1 MPNPRSSA
9 NLAPTAWILLVW
21 TVLFALRVLGPD
33 DLLDK
38 DQERPAAYVQDVVI
52 NGNWI
57 IQTDLAGDVSSKPPV
72 YTWLCA
78 LTTSA
83 VGRINSFSLYLAP
96 GLATLAIALM
106 LLRWSQRHYGEL
118 AGLTTALLYLV
129 SAVAAKQM
137 SLARTDGV
145 FAFTVT
151 LTAFLAYRAWTMG
164 KGWPWFWLA
173 AALATLTKGP
183 AGLAFGA
190 GGLLAFFWER
200 HSPSRPRFRGYPL
213 PGIAIY
219 LVVAAG
225 WFYAAYIDLGQPVID
240 KMIHRE
246 LLGHATGSTTHT
258 LPGSEFYKPPLL
270 FLARFAPW
278 SLLAF
283 AAFWRVWKHPEPN
296 DDLRRSERFLFCW
309 FWTGLGLLALGAHQR
324 GDLLNPMIP
333 AAAILAGRE
342 ATRWLSKLPT
352 SKVRP
357 ALAAL
362 SLIGILLLAGKYYV
376 LRPMDQY
383 VKQTAE
389 IKALANTLEKEV
401 GPEFPFSYLK
411 VPYGL
416 QIYLNTLHREA
427 TPERIAKLLQGNPAA
442 FVWISD
448 DLDLSTLTNGP
459 AQVYLLRHIP
469 LTKRPG
475 LTLLSNR
482 PTLEREAFMALCLGP
497 LDVQFQN
504 LLPIH
509 LADQQM
515 TFQRSEAN
523 TSSTLQIHN
532 TAATPKRFSLRL
544 QPEAPRE
551 KHVLLSAESWRT
563 TLGSQH
569 ANP

>member
-1 MPNPRSSA
+1 
-9 NLAPTAWILLVW
+9 
-21 TVLFALRVLGPD
+21 VLFALRVLGPD

-57 IQTDLAGDVSSKPPV
+57 IQTDLAGDVSSKPPL

-78 LTTSA
+78 LTTVA
-83 VGRINSFSLYLAP
+83 TGRINSFSLYFAP

-106 LLRWSQRHYGEL
+106 LLHWSRRHYGEL

-151 LTAFLAYRAWTMG
+151 LTAFLAYRAWTTG
-164 KGWPWFWLA
+164 RGWPWFWLA

-190 GGLLAFFWER
+190 GGLLAYFWEG
-200 HSPSRPRFRGYPL
+200 HSPSRPRFRGKPL
-213 PGIAIY
+213 YGIALY
-219 LVVAAG
+219 LLVAAG
-225 WFYAAYIDLGQPVID
+225 WFYAAYLDLGQPVID

-246 LLGHATGSTTHT
+246 LLGHATGSTTHAI
-258 LPGSEFYKPPLL
+258 PGSEFYKPPLL

-283 AAFWRVWKHPEPN
+283 AAFWRVWKQPAANEE
-296 DDLRRSERFLFCW
+296 LQRFERFLFCW
-309 FWTGLGLLALGAHQR
+309 FWTGLGLLALGAHHR

-333 AAAILAGRE
+333 AAALLAGQT
-342 ATRWLSKLPT
+342 ATQLLKKLPAHRI
-352 SKVRP
+352 RP

-389 IKALANTLEKEV
+389 IKTLASSLEQEV

-448 DLDLSTLTNGP
+448 NLELSSLTNGP
-459 AQVYLLRHIP
+459 NPVYTLRHVP
-469 LTKRPG
+469 LTKRTG
-475 LTLLSNR
+475 LTLLGNR
-482 PTLEREAFMALCLGP
+482 PALQREESMALCLGP
-497 LDVQFQN
+497 LDVQFHH
-504 LLPIH
+504 LIPVH

-515 TFQRSEAN
+515 TFRPSAAN
-523 TSSTLQIHN
+523 TSPSVQIRN
-532 TAATPKRFSLRL
+532 TSSSATRTRVRL
-544 QPEAPRE
+544 NPSETWQQTRIDPGQI
-551 KHVLLSAESWRT
+551 WR
-563 TLGSQH
+563 LELPAQSH
-569 ANP
+569 